1 MLALVTGGT
10 GLLGSHIAEQ
20 LHRRGQKVR
29 ALCRAG
35 SDVRFLHS
43 LGAEIV
49 EGDITDPAAVE
60 RACDGVDLVYHAAAR
75 VGDWGPWSD
84 FVRVS
89 IDATQLLL
97 DAAIAAKV
105 RRFLH
110 TSSVSVY
117 GQVDGAGKVFDESAP
132 IGINV
137 HRWSY
142 YTRAKVEAEH
152 RVWAAHKAG
161 RIPVTVIRPAWLYGP
176 RDRTTLPR
184 LIDSIR
190 TGKAKIVGDGA
201 NRLNVVHAANVAEAS
216 ILAAESDR
224 AVGEAYNCCHDGVLT
239 QRQYFDR
246 VAAAIGAPPV
256 TKQVPFRVAYTAGF
270 ALECLGHLFRT
281 ETPPFVTRYAI
292 WLIGRRCFFE
302 CTKLKEHLGWNSRI
316 GYEEGIPAAAREVLR
331 TS

>member
-1 MLALVTGGT
+1 MTALVTGGT

-20 LHRRGQKVR
+20 LRRRGRSVR

-35 SDVRFLHS
+35 SDDRFLRS
-43 LGAEIV
+43 IGADIV
-49 EGDITDPAAVE
+49 EGDITDPAALK
-60 RACDGVDLVYHAAAR
+60 RACTGVDIVHHAAAR

-89 IDATQLLL
+89 IDATQYLL
-97 DAAIAAKV
+97 DAAFAAKV
-105 RRFLH
+105 KRFLH
-110 TSSVSVY
+110 ISSISVY
-117 GQVDGAGKVFDESAP
+117 GHVDGDGKVFDETAP
-132 IGINV
+132 IGVNV

-176 RDRTTLPR
+176 RDRATLPR

-201 NRLNVVHAANVAEAS
+201 NRLNVVHAGNVAEAS

-246 VAAAIGAPPV
+246 VADAIGAPRV
-256 TKQVPFRVAYTAGF
+256 TQHVPYRVAYAAGF
-270 ALECLGHLFRT
+270 MSEGLGHLLRT
-281 ETPPFVTRYAI
+281 RKPPFITRYAI
-292 WLIGRRCFFE
+292 WLMGRRCFFE
-302 CTKLKEHLGWNSRI
+302 CQKAKDHLGWRSSV
-316 GYEEGIPAAAREVLR
+316 GYEDGIPAAARDVLR